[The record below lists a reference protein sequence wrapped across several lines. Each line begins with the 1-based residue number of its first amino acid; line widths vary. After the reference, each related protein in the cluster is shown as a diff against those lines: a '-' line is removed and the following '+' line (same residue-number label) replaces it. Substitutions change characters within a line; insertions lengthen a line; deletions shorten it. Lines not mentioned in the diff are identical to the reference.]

1 MHMTRENDHLIT
13 IAKMSAPRSNKTK
26 VVIVGAGPVG
36 CVCALAMKKRGHNV
50 AIYEARTDPRLNR
63 NGKDSLRSIN
73 LAISARGIT
82 TLKTLDYGLF
92 ERISSNFVP
101 MQGRMV
107 HSLKGEQTSVK
118 YGLNGESINSISR
131 LELNRLLLEEVDRAG
146 VEIKFEH
153 KLKSATFTGQPESV
167 YETNRQDGTNREVSV
182 RSDVIIGCDGSYSRL
197 RYEMQKVCDMNYS
210 QVFIDHHY
218 IEMVVPSASDG
229 GYVFNPNH
237 LHIWPRKDFMFI
249 SLANSDGTFTGTLFA
264 PRQLLDSL
272 STFELFLEFFKANFN
287 DALQIIGE
295 DLLLK
300 YYKNPRGKLMSV
312 KCTPYHYRNLAIIL
326 GDAAHSTVPFYGQ
339 GLNCGLEDVRVLMEL
354 MDKYPSQKAFS
365 EYSIIRHDDL
375 IAINDLSMRNY
386 VEMRHSVSTFGFAF
400 RKKLDAIL
408 CRVLGDRW
416 LPLYTMV
423 SFRPDIRYS
432 EAVRRDA
439 YQARVLKIIQ
449 NVFIFGAANAVL
461 VAGVLGHQH
470 IANTSSHVHGYCSN
484 GIHYTSEYL
493 SWLWDESSRKV
504 ARHMEL
510 YQGFL
515 PSVASARSAVRPAI
529 ANAERMIRQ
538 AWCFQLTQFNRI
550 RAVVEERARVFFS

>member
-1 MHMTRENDHLIT
+1 
-13 IAKMSAPRSNKTK
+13 MSAPRSNKTK

-50 AIYEARTDPRLNR
+50 VIYEARSDPRLNR
-63 NGKDSLRSIN
+63 NGKDTLRSIN
-73 LAISARGIT
+73 LAISARGIR

-92 ERISSNFVP
+92 ERIASNFVP
-101 MQGRMV
+101 MQGRMI

-146 VEIKFEH
+146 VEIKFEY
-153 KLKSATFTGQPESV
+153 KLKSATFTSQPESV
-167 YETNRQDGTNREVSV
+167 YETSRPDRASREVKV
-182 RSDVIIGCDGSYSRL
+182 RSDVIIGCDGSHSKL
-197 RYEMQKVCDMNYS
+197 RYEMQKACDMNYS

-218 IEMVVPSASDG
+218 IEMVVPSANDG

-249 SLANSDGTFTGTLFA
+249 CLANSDGSFTGTLFA

-272 STFELFLEFFKANFN
+272 STFELFLEFFRTNFN
-287 DALQIIGE
+287 DALLSMGE
-295 DLLLK
+295 ELLSQ

-312 KCTPYHYRNLAIIL
+312 KCTPYHYRNIAIIL

-375 IAINDLSMRNY
+375 VAINDLSMRNY
-386 VEMRHSVSTFGFAF
+386 IEMRHSVSTLGFAF

-408 CRVLGDRW
+408 CKVLGDRW

-439 YQARVLKIIQ
+439 QQARILRILQ
-449 NVFIFGAANAVL
+449 NAIVFGAANVVL
-461 VAGVLGHQH
+461 AAGVLGHRH
-470 IANTSSHVHGYCSN
+470 LLSTSGYIHGYCSN
-484 GIHYTSEYL
+484 GTQYVSNSL
-493 SWLWDESSRKV
+493 AWVWNESSRKISDQI
-504 ARHMEL
+504 EL
-510 YQGFL
+510 FQEVL
-515 PSVASARSAVRPAI
+515 PSLTSFPSAAGSI
-529 ANAERMIRQ
+529 ISNTGRMIRQ
-538 AWCFQLTQFNRI
+538 VLEYQLTQLNRI
-550 RAVVEERARVFFS
+550 RQTVEERARAISN